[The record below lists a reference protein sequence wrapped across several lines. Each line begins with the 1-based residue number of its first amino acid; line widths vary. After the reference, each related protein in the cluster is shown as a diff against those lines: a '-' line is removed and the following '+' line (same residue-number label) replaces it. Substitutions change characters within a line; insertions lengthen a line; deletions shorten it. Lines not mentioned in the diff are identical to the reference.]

1 MKEITIKKNFY
12 DGNNQ
17 CTIENINFFSDKLRT
32 LVESNTKMTFRQWL
46 NKVIALLDIIN

>member
-17 CTIENINFFSDKLRT
+17 CSTDNINFFSVKLQE
-32 LVESNTKMTFRQWL
+32 LVDNNTKMTFRQWN
-46 NKVIALLDIIN
+46 NKVIMLLDIIN

>member
-17 CTIENINFFSDKLRT
+17 CSNDNIDFFAVKLQE
-32 LVESNTKMTFRQWL
+32 LVDNNTKMTFRQWN
-46 NKVIALLDIIN
+46 NKVIHLLDIIN